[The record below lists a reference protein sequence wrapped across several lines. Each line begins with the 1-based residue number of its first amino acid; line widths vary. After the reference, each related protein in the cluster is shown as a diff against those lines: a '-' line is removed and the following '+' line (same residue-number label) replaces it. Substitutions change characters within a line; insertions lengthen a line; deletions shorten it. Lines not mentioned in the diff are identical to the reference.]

1 MPFFTSC
8 SVVSPRNFVP
18 LKLVLKKKNAHLKK
32 DLHVALWLFWE
43 NESRSEELEE
53 MKINSYMVRTPAL
66 EIYSKFEKEPGS
78 RKEKKKRFFKHARV
92 NGSIYAILFLT
103 NNCITNFY
111 PSP

>member
-1 MPFFTSC
+1 MLGRFTAKFC
-8 SVVSPRNFVP
+8 SIKIGFE
-18 LKLVLKKKNAHLKK
+18 KKNAHLKK

-78 RKEKKKRFFKHARV
+78 RKEKKRD
-92 NGSIYAILFLT
+92 FLSM
-103 NNCITNFY
+103 
-111 PSP
+111 PE